1 MPALRSSKLLWF
13 RATVAL
19 TILLSGF
26 LSSSIDFL
34 ENHPAAV
41 KQATGR
47 YSETNRNSSVSHI
60 EIYKSETAAPRCNAC
75 YFHKV
80 VGQSLLTVTK
90 LVVVATVSIRLTN
103 NFPVLLP
110 VTTVATDGN
119 RSPPA
124 HTLRSL

>member
-1 MPALRSSKLLWF
+1 MAAFRGSKLTWI
-13 RATVAL
+13 RAAVAL

-41 KQATGR
+41 KEAAGG
-47 YSETNRNSSVSHI
+47 YSEADDNPPASHI
-60 EIYKSETAAPRCNAC
+60 VNHKSEAPAPQCNAC

-80 VGQSLLTVTK
+80 VGQSLVAAMKSVAVADVSVQHTNRLRV
-90 LVVVATVSIRLTN
+90 LV
-103 NFPVLLP
+103 P
-110 VTTVATDGN
+110 VTIFATDVN

-124 HTLRSL
+124 RTLRSL

>member
-1 MPALRSSKLLWF
+1 MPALRSWKLLLI
-13 RATVAL
+13 RVTVAMMV
-19 TILLSGF
+19 LLSGF
-26 LSSSIDFL
+26 LSCVIDFL

-47 YSETNRNSSVSHI
+47 YSETNSNPSASHI

-90 LVVVATVSIRLTN
+90 LVVVASVSIQLTN
-103 NFPVLLP
+103 HFPVLLP
-110 VTTVATDGN
+110 VATVATDGN